1 VIVKSLVAAFVFVAM
16 VWGDDQRTRFDRLKA
31 EAREAAQV
39 TDWAKAEA
47 RYRQLLQL
55 APSLQVGAYEMYA
68 EIVSPLA
75 EIYKKSE
82 AVDKLEAL
90 YQQRVDQSGE
100 GLERGLAQ
108 ADLGFFY
115 QGSDFASADRFLGEQ
130 LVEKAVESFEHCA
143 AGNRESDQCRKRL
156 ADTAGIQGAMFFQ
169 KLDYKRAEPLFRRV
183 ITMPDGSVQDEVM
196 LVSLHALR
204 GILILR
210 KEYDEARQLEL
221 RAAAFE
227 AAHPNALSRLK
238 GESARGRK
246 SN

>member
-1 VIVKSLVAAFVFVAM
+1 
-16 VWGDDQRTRFDRLKA
+16 
-31 EAREAAQV
+31 
-39 TDWAKAEA
+39 
-47 RYRQLLQL
+47 
-55 APSLQVGAYEMYA
+55 MYA

-82 AVDKLEAL
+82 AVEKLEAL

-115 QGSDFASADRFLGEQ
+115 QGSEFASADRFLGEQ
-130 LVEKAVESFEHCA
+130 FVEKAVESFEHCA
-143 AGNRESDQCRKRL
+143 ASKSEGDQCRKRL

-169 KLDYKRAEPLFRRV
+169 RLDYKRAEPLFRRV

-210 KEYDEARQLEL
+210 KDYDEARQLEL

-227 AAHPNALSRLK
+227 AAHPNALTRLK
-238 GESARGRK
+238 GEGARGRK
-246 SN
+246 TN